1 MTPESASA
9 EPTRSLEIELTFD
22 VGVDTPVP
30 SWQTLGLVV
39 SVDGPERRE
48 LDAHYFDVHD
58 VTLGRAGYAVRRR
71 TGGPDEGWHIKGP
84 KDADGARLEQHWP
97 LGAPGVPPAE
107 LIRAVIPIAPT
118 AGQPGALR
126 RIARIRNDRHAY
138 LLKDGAGA
146 VVAEF
151 VDDHVRAV
159 DELRGVE
166 TRWREWEFELGPA
179 APAGP
184 ADRAALLEAATEIAL
199 AAGARPA
206 ASDSKLA
213 RTLGV

>member
-30 SWQTLGLVV
+30 SWQTLGCVV

-48 LDAHYFDVHD
+48 LDAQYFDVHD

-107 LIRAVIPIAPT
+107 LIRVVIPIAPT
-118 AGQPGALR
+118 AGESGALR

-151 VDDHVRAV
+151 VDDHVRA
-159 DELRGVE
+159 
-166 TRWREWEFELGPA
+166 
-179 APAGP
+179 
-184 ADRAALLEAATEIAL
+184 
-199 AAGARPA
+199 
-206 ASDSKLA
+206 
-213 RTLGV
+213 

>member
-39 SVDGPERRE
+39 SVDGPEWRE
-48 LDAHYFDVHD
+48 LDAQYFDVDD

-84 KDADGARLEQHWP
+84 KDADGARVEQHWP

-107 LIRAVIPIAPT
+107 LIRVVIPIAPT
-118 AGQPGALR
+118 AGEPGAVTAWGSPEGGADQKAHGRSSLATDAPVR
-126 RIARIRNDRHAY
+126 GASSMSWSAKAWNSSLPWGTSESTHSTAAY
-138 LLKDGAGA
+138 
-146 VVAEF
+146 
-151 VDDHVRAV
+151 
-159 DELRGVE
+159 GV
-166 TRWREWEFELGPA
+166 
-179 APAGP
+179 
-184 ADRAALLEAATEIAL
+184 
-199 AAGARPA
+199 
-206 ASDSKLA
+206 
-213 RTLGV
+213 

>member
-30 SWQTLGLVV
+30 SWQTLGCVV

-48 LDAHYFDVHD
+48 LDAQYFDVHD

-107 LIRAVIPIAPT
+107 LIRVVIPIAPT
-118 AGQPGALR
+118 AGES
-126 RIARIRNDRHAY
+126 ARS
-138 LLKDGAGA
+138 
-146 VVAEF
+146 
-151 VDDHVRAV
+151 
-159 DELRGVE
+159 
-166 TRWREWEFELGPA
+166 
-179 APAGP
+179 
-184 ADRAALLEAATEIAL
+184 
-199 AAGARPA
+199 A
-206 ASDSKLA
+206 ASLGFGTTA
-213 RTLGV
+213 TRTS